1 MKSKRLKL
9 LLSLSCFMFCVVALC
24 FGVYAATT
32 ATLTISGTI
41 TFEPYKMY
49 VNSIKI
55 NSIDENGY
63 VSNENLSGFNGLY
76 LNDSSG
82 LSTIDLGTQTVSQ
95 SGGLEIEIKFTSL
108 DTTKYQKVTFSY
120 TQPEGYEV
128 RSTSTILKPNPQN
141 LIQGDA
147 TGTFKIYISSETTT
161 NLDIST
167 LNLNIG
173 FEDYGTSL
181 LQHDTTNDYYV
192 EMGTIPNQIS
202 GTNYESEYI
211 RWKLIGTQTAEATS
225 TSASQYARF
234 DGTSAPSSGTTGVFI
249 LETNTLLE
257 RDDGT
262 GYSLNEVTFNHSF
275 QGHGSMA
282 NYYHSGDEWEEY
294 DILANDYA
302 TSTVRQYINGK
313 NNVYKAATY
322 TSASGNTS
330 SSVPNETSEYSNMYT
345 DFCIDTENDIIYKA
359 IIGRS
364 LQDLYLGNGGGS
376 YNGQP
381 VDFPEQLTTLN
392 KEWYT
397 SSTID
402 KFWLLS
408 YYEAYSL
415 FLANTGG
422 LQGQADSAEREW
434 PNGATNYYWLRS
446 PYVGRNSYAYA
457 VGPEGNLHN
466 LMCNVHL
473 SSIAARAAF
482 ILSI

>member
-1 MKSKRLKL
+1 MKSKKFKL

-95 SGGLEIEIKFTSL
+95 AGGLEIEIKFTSL
-108 DTTKYQKVTFSY
+108 DTTNYQKVTFSY

-161 NLDIST
+161 NLDISS

-181 LQHDTTNDYYV
+181 LQYDGTNSYYYV

-211 RWKLIGTQTAEATS
+211 RWKLIGTQIAPGTS
-225 TSASQYARF
+225 TSASQYVRF
-234 DGTSAPSSGTTGVFI
+234 DGTSAPSSDTIGVFV

-262 GYSLNEVTFNHSF
+262 GYLLNEVAFNHSYL
-275 QGHGSMA
+275 GHGSPSS
-282 NYYHSGDEWEEY
+282 YYHNGDEWEEY
-294 DILANDYA
+294 DILANNYA
-302 TSTVRQYINGK
+302 TSTVRQYING

-322 TSASGNTS
+322 TYGSGYTS
-330 SSVPNETSEYSNMYT
+330 SSVPNTTSDYSNMYT
-345 DFCIDTENDIIYKA
+345 DFCIDTENDIVYKA
-359 IIGRS
+359 ITGRTLS
-364 LQDLYLGNGGGS
+364 DLYLNNKQSTSGGL
-376 YNGQP
+376 
-381 VDFPEQLTTLN
+381 VDFPEQLTKLN
-392 KEWYT
+392 QEGYT
-397 SSTID
+397 SSTVD

-408 YYEAYSL
+408 FYEAYSL
-415 FLANTGG
+415 FLTNSGTQGTG
-422 LQGQADSAEREW
+422 DSDEREW
-434 PNGATNYYWLRS
+434 PTGSANTYWLRS
-446 PYVGRNSYAYA
+446 PISSNSNSACGVNTTGLLSDNYGVYVS
-457 VGPEGNLHN
+457 V
-466 LMCNVHL
+466 
-473 SSIAARAAF
+473 SAARAAF
-482 ILSI
+482 TLTI